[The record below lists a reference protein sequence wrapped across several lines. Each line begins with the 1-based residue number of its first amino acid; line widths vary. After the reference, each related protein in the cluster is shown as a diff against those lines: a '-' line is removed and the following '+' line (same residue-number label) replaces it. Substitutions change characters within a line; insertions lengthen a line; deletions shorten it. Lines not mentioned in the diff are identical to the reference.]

1 MNFYS
6 PRSVALPPH
15 RIPGLFD
22 IPQVGRRR
30 RRSELSELVE
40 SLSAPLRLVERA
52 APVSNAG
59 AR

>member
-6 PRSVALPPH
+6 PRPSLTPPH

-30 RRSELSELVE
+30 RRAELSELVE
-40 SLSAPLRLVERA
+40 SLTAPLRVA
-52 APVSNAG
+52 AHAVPAASTGV
-59 AR
+59 R

>member
-6 PRSVALPPH
+6 PRPVPQPPH

-30 RRSELSELVE
+30 RRAELSELVE
-40 SLSAPLRLVERA
+40 SLTAPLRVAAAA
-52 APVSNAG
+52 APASNTG
-59 AR
+59 AH

>member
-6 PRSVALPPH
+6 PRPVALPPH

-22 IPQVGRRR
+22 IAQVGRRR

-40 SLSAPLRLVERA
+40 SLSAPHRAVAVPA
-52 APVSNAG
+52 APTG